1 MRPSVSTHLQSVV
14 ILQTLAG
21 RHSQIILTWS
31 TNNINQN
38 HDSEL
43 STNHEEDR
51 SLDTVN
57 VPDGRH
63 AEHGLVALAVRV
75 GPVVAQPD
83 LVVSPV
89 GNISDARHTEGGDE
103 AEGLEVGGQV

>member
-1 MRPSVSTHLQSVV
+1 M
-14 ILQTLAG
+14 
-21 RHSQIILTWS
+21 
-31 TNNINQN
+31 
-38 HDSEL
+38 
-43 STNHEEDR
+43 
-51 SLDTVN
+51 
-57 VPDGRH
+57 PDGRH

-89 GNISDARHTEGGDE
+89 GNVSDARHTEGGDE